1 MFMVDLSIQSDLQT
15 ASSSAELT
23 LNRGSAFGDLRWKL
37 RIPQR
42 RPCQIPWYDASMDS
56 DELLKMKQFETLPKL
71 CWQSRRRQTHFLM
84 RYPRNDH
91 NATVPNSQF

>member
-1 MFMVDLSIQSDLQT
+1 MFMADVSIQSGLQIV
-15 ASSSAELT
+15 SRLAELI
-23 LNRGSAFGDLRWKL
+23 LQRGSASVDLRWKL

-42 RPCQIPWYDASMDS
+42 RPCRIPWYDASMDS

-91 NATVPNSQF
+91 NATVHHSQF